1 MRRITAT
8 KSNTIS
14 SAAKISAAA
23 MAVAAAFIIMVSGG
37 VSASA
42 QTLTETAGENGV
54 ITSVENV
61 TVTNPQLERSG
72 EFLKVG
78 LDMDL
83 TDLDVKA
90 NRAVLLTPHLVVNE
104 VDSLD
109 LPSIG
114 IYGRTRYYFYVR
126 NGKSMLTEGEE
137 SYKWKDKPDE
147 VNYHQVLE
155 YPAWAEGEPLQLHL
169 RRSDYGCCNTLLEQ
183 WDALLAQTVKIPAYY
198 PAVIYARPTGTQPV
212 KERSISGSAF
222 IDFVVNKTDIR
233 EDYHNNV
240 VELRKIRASIDSVK
254 NDPDITITNIFLK
267 GFASPEGSYKHNIEL
282 AQGRTASLKDYV
294 QHLYSFESG
303 VITTAYEPEDWEGLR
318 KYVES
323 SDLEHR
329 GAILDLIDGDL
340 EPDPKE
346 WKIKSNYPAE
356 YKFLLANV
364 YPSLRHTDYKI
375 AYNIRE
381 YTETEE
387 LQAVYESH
395 PDRLG
400 PNEFYLLSQQYEPG
414 SEEFT
419 KVFETAVRYYPEDEA
434 SNLNAANAALSEYDF
449 TAAAKY
455 LEKAGDS
462 GKAQYSRGVLAYWT
476 GDFDAA
482 TDYMQKAKDA
492 GVDEAADVLDYFES
506 VDRAW
511 LAAAR
516 TAALEEI
523 AGGE

>member
-1 MRRITAT
+1 MRRIIATAT
-8 KSNTIS
+8 AIL
-14 SAAKISAAA
+14 
-23 MAVAAAFIIMVSGG
+23 IMVSG
-37 VSASA
+37 SLMLHA
-42 QTLTETAGENGV
+42 QTITEAAGANL
-54 ITSVENV
+54 TSVENV
-61 TVTNPQLERSG
+61 TVTNPAIERSG

-78 LDMDL
+78 LNMDL
-83 TDLDVKA
+83 SDLDVTS
-90 NRAVLLTPHLVVNE
+90 NQAVLLTPHLVVNE

-137 SYKWKDKPDE
+137 SYKWKDKPDDIS
-147 VNYHQVLE
+147 YHQVLE
-155 YPAWAEGEPLQLHL
+155 FPAWAEGKPLQLHL

-198 PAVIYARPTGTQPV
+198 PAVIYAQPTGTQPV
-212 KERSISGSAF
+212 KERSIQGSSF
-222 IDFVVNKTDIR
+222 IDYVVNKTDIR

-254 NDPDITITNIFLK
+254 NDPDITITNIYLK
-267 GFASPEGSYKHNIEL
+267 GFASPEGNYRHNAEL
-282 AQGRTASLKDYV
+282 AQGRTASLKEYV
-294 QHLYSFESG
+294 QKLYSFEDG

-329 GAILDLIDGDL
+329 GAILDIIDSDL
-340 EPDPKE
+340 EPDPKDN
-346 WKIKSNYPAE
+346 KIRQTYPAE
-356 YKFLLANV
+356 YKFLLNKV

-375 AYNIRE
+375 SYSIRE
-381 YTETEE
+381 YTEIDEIRHVFET
-387 LQAVYESH
+387 Q
-395 PDRLG
+395 PDKLS

-419 KVFETAVRYYPEDEA
+419 TVFATAVRYYPEDEA
-434 SNLNAANAALSEYDF
+434 SNLNAANAALSEHDF
-449 TAAAKY
+449 TAAGKY
-455 LEKAGDS
+455 LEKAGES
-462 GKAQYSRGVLAYWT
+462 GEAQYSRGVLAYWT

-492 GVDEAADVLDYFES
+492 GVEKAADVLDYFNG

-516 TAALEEI
+516 SAALEEI
-523 AGGE
+523 AGE